1 MRKQTTKKIA
11 SIMAAGML
19 FTTFCSNLSY
29 ASTITYNSEASVR
42 AYVGSISKLTTSTLY
57 TTSTSINGTTTA
69 GATVKAYYGSKQIG
83 KTATADKYGN
93 YKITSI
99 PKQPKGR
106 TIKVQATK
114 KNYKSKSVNIV
125 VKTKQVSTSSTRLPF
140 VSNGKLGYM
149 DEKGNVAIKPTFNY
163 YYNEMYDDIEFGHFN
178 KGVAKVYTSSYKV
191 RYINSS
197 GKYIN
202 NYTYDYGYDFSEG
215 MAVAYRN
222 GKARFIDASGKEF
235 YSTTK
240 KVGGCLVEGLLIFKD
255 KNYNYGY
262 MDKTGKVVIKANFAI
277 PSYFHNGYAKV
288 EYNNGTCGIID
299 KKGNNKT
306 KNVKLD
312 SYINYEGYDYP
323 VVGENMF
330 AYPTSRGY
338 VYADINNPKNIKIY
352 KQKINGT
359 IYGFEMAG
367 IFYNGVASVQVNG
380 KWGVIDK
387 SGKMIIQPKYDY
399 EVGFNEN
406 GYAVAWKGSQR
417 IIINKQGKEVS
428 KKRFSTYDGNVY
440 MQGKLICI
448 NDGKKIVYYDL
459 NGNKIN
465 PKL

>member
-1 MRKQTTKKIA
+1 MRKQITKKIT
-11 SIMAAGML
+11 SIMVASML
-19 FTTFCSNLSY
+19 FSTFCGNLSY
-29 ASTITYNSEASVR
+29 ASTATYNSATTVK
-42 AYVGSISKLTTSTLY
+42 AYAASISKLTTSTLY
-57 TTSTSINGTTTA
+57 TNSTSISGITTA

-83 KTATADKYGN
+83 KTAIADKYGN

-99 PKQPKGR
+99 PQQAKGK

-125 VKTKQVSTSSTRLPF
+125 VKEIQTSTSSTRLPF
-140 VSNGKLGYM
+140 ISNGKLGYM

-163 YYNEMYDDIEFGHFN
+163 FYSEASGCIEVSNFN
-178 KGVAKVYTSSYKV
+178 NGIAKVDTPSYQI

-202 NYTYDYGYDFSEG
+202 NYTYDYGFEFSEG
-215 MAVAYRN
+215 MAVAYRS
-222 GKARFIDASGKEF
+222 GKTRFIDKTGKEF

-240 KVGGCLVEGLLIFKD
+240 KVYGCLTEGLLIFRD
-255 KNYNYGY
+255 NNYNYGY
-262 MDKTGKVVIKANFAI
+262 MDKTGRIVLKANFSIA
-277 PSYFHNGYAKV
+277 SYFNNGYAKV

-312 SYINYEGYDYP
+312 SYINYEGFDYP

-330 AYPTSRGY
+330 AYPTSKGY
-338 VYADINNPKNIKIY
+338 VYADINNPKNIKVY
-352 KQKINGT
+352 KQKVNGT

-367 IFYNGVASVQVNG
+367 AFHNGVASVKING
-380 KWGVIDK
+380 KWGVINK
-387 SGKMIIQPKYDY
+387 SGKMITQPKYDY
-399 EVGFNEN
+399 EVHFNKN
-406 GYAVAWKGSQR
+406 GYAVACQGTQR
-417 IIINKQGKEVS
+417 IIINKEGKEPS
-428 KKRFSTYDGNVY
+428 KKRFYSYDGNVY
-440 MQGKLICI
+440 IEGNLVCA
-448 NDGKKIVYYDL
+448 NNGEKIVYYDL